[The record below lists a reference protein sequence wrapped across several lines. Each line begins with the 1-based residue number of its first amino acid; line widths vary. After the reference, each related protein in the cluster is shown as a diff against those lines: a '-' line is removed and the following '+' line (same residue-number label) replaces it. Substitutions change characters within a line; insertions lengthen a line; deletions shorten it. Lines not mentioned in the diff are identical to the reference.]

1 MAETGKGRD
10 THIDYYDT
18 LRVVGMLSVICIH
31 IATPV
36 VKMSYKKNMEF
47 FVTGDIETAA
57 VRFAVMIFLMVAGAA
72 MLGREYAYRPFLTK
86 RLQRIYLPFAFVTLC
101 TIVFQYWMNRPKP
114 TAGNL
119 GELLDWIGSRYL
131 DCGLSQHFWY
141 VYLLLLLYPLVPV
154 CGRLLRRITQG
165 GRRWIWVDLFLAGWM
180 AVCALWHSPDVSPFT
195 GLRFPG
201 IEESVCGFLAGKAV
215 SYLRYFPYMIL
226 GYRLSHA
233 VSGTGGRVQSRM
245 RAGALAA
252 LLATTLICAWRVY
265 ADTFADGRSPRL
277 DLGFQTYYHINTI
290 VQSIA
295 VFLLFANTDLRV
307 RGESETKSGKRKIR
321 AVLCRMRDVLARDSY
336 GIYLVHIMVIST
348 LWHFRIYWAIG
359 HPAWSVPLLTAVV
372 ATLSLAVVRALS
384 SIPKVGKYL
393 IGS

>member
-1 MAETGKGRD
+1 
-10 THIDYYDT
+10 
-18 LRVVGMLSVICIH
+18 
-31 IATPV
+31 
-36 VKMSYKKNMEF
+36 
-47 FVTGDIETAA
+47 
-57 VRFAVMIFLMVAGAA
+57 
-72 MLGREYAYRPFLTK
+72 
-86 RLQRIYLPFAFVTLC
+86 
-101 TIVFQYWMNRPKP
+101 
-114 TAGNL
+114 
-119 GELLDWIGSRYL
+119 
-131 DCGLSQHFWY
+131 
-141 VYLLLLLYPLVPV
+141 
-154 CGRLLRRITQG
+154 
-165 GRRWIWVDLFLAGWM
+165 
-180 AVCALWHSPDVSPFT
+180 
-195 GLRFPG
+195 
-201 IEESVCGFLAGKAV
+201 
-215 SYLRYFPYMIL
+215 MIL
-226 GYRLSHA
+226 GDRLSHA